1 MSLPEGPTQRD
12 DASYMGLALEEARK
26 GEGRTSPNPAV
37 GAIVGTVGAVMALTI
52 GGSPL
57 PGFGYLIAVGV
68 LACATAV
75 AGAVVPAVAAS
86 RRDPLTELR
95 VP

>member
-1 MSLPEGPTQRD
+1 
-12 DASYMGLALEEARK
+12 
-26 GEGRTSPNPAV
+26 
-37 GAIVGTVGAVMALTI
+37 MALTI